1 MGDSSEH
8 RNMDDD
14 DHKYSYHPQ
23 PKQSYKGNARA
34 HHLKVD
40 TENMVRVTDGQKII
54 KEARQI

>member
-1 MGDSSEH
+1 
-8 RNMDDD
+8 MDDD

-23 PKQSYKGNARA
+23 HKQSYKGNARA
-34 HHLKVD
+34 HYLRVD